1 MECKW
6 GNEDC
11 KNLGDKCYLCSTEN
25 FHYAS
30 KYKQRKSLAKKQAK
44 PDKRMGSSFE
54 YRNHIENEALFSKT
68 TSRMTPNSGAG
79 TIKGDEQIRGYVN
92 AMEEL
97 KTRVVVQAKGEET
110 FTIKKEWLTT
120 LNFNAKN
127 AQEEFWYLK
136 FSFYE
141 FDEQVYI
148 IVEKDVIMSMIV
160 TMDSDRESKKQ
171 IELSLDTIKKQLRS
185 KELEIIALNSKIEFL
200 ESKIKELEYK
210 DKKSL

>member
-1 MECKW
+1 MECQYGK
-6 GNEDC
+6 NDC
-11 KNLGDKCYLCSTEN
+11 KFLNEKCDRCINGY
-25 FHYAS
+25 HYSS
-30 KYKQRKSLAKKQAK
+30 KNKEKTVINKKAK

-54 YRNHIENEALFSKT
+54 YRNHIENEAIFSKT
-68 TSRMTPNSGAG
+68 TSKMTKNSGAG
-79 TIKGDEQIRGYVN
+79 EVKGDEQIRGHVR

-97 KTRVVVQAKGEET
+97 KTRVVIQAKGEET
-110 FTIKKEWLTT
+110 FTIRKEWLIK
-120 LNFNAKN
+120 LNSDAKK
-127 AQEEFWYLK
+127 AKEEFWYLK

-160 TMDSDRESKKQ
+160 TMDNDRESKKQ
-171 IELSLDTIKKQLRS
+171 IELSLDSIKKQLRS

-210 DKKSL
+210 EKRSL